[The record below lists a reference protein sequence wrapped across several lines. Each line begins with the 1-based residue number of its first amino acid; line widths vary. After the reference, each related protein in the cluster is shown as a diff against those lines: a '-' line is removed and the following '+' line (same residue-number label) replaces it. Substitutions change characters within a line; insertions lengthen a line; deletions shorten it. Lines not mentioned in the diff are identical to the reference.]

1 MLVDGVLD
9 RLADPFADLLFEI
22 GALEDFAAL
31 AVDNLALLV
40 HDVVVLDQITAGGG
54 VVAPP
59 PCLGAPPLSRGPPRL
74 HPPPRPRPPATR
86 HCPSAC
92 WPARA
97 PTGGRAD

>member
-40 HDVVVLDQITAGGG
+40 HDVVVLDQITASVE
-54 VVAPP
+54 VVPLH
-59 PCLGAPPLSRGPPRL
+59 LGLSALDLSRDQPRLDRLPAGGPPHV
-74 HPPPRPRPPATR
+74 HPSPDAFVPPHA
-86 HCPSAC
+86 
-92 WPARA
+92 A
-97 PTGGRAD
+97 P

>member
-40 HDVVVLDQITAGGG
+40 HDVVVLDQITAGVEGMP
-54 VVAPP
+54 PP
-59 PCLGAPPLSRGPPRL
+59 PCLSAPPLSREPPPPPLSPAPVPPPPSSPAPSGAPPAGPP
-74 HPPPRPRPPATR
+74 
-86 HCPSAC
+86 
-92 WPARA
+92 
-97 PTGGRAD
+97 

>member
-54 VVAPP
+54 VLPLPP
-59 PCLGAPPLSRGPPRL
+59 GLGAPPLSRDQPRPARRPARGARSRVLHPLRVPPR
-74 HPPPRPRPPATR
+74 HTEHAG
-86 HCPSAC
+86 A
-92 WPARA
+92 
-97 PTGGRAD
+97 